1 MQLIIL
7 HGNATSNKNCEQ
19 TYRGIFGS
27 SSWVGTTRHPWFFS
41 EDGNNFHKKMRELE
55 AFE

>member
-7 HGNATSNKNCEQ
+7 HGNATSNKNYEETDC
-19 TYRGIFGS
+19 GIFGS
-27 SSWVGTTRHPWFFS
+27 SSWVDTTRHPWFFS
-41 EDGNNFHKKMRELE
+41 EDGNNFHQKMRELE